1 MPEKLQFSSVI
12 ERSAAILG
20 RNLAGAIPLAIV
32 LVGLPGLFL
41 QSQFPIPGQ
50 LPQNTL
56 ALLLAALLAAVGQAL
71 LVGTL
76 LYAVFRYHLGLG
88 AVSIGML
95 FGYGVQIAVP
105 GILVSLAVALIT
117 GVGLMLFVVPGLIF
131 MLVFYVAVPAAVMER
146 LSVGAALRRSVRLTE
161 GSRWVLLAF
170 QIIVWI
176 ASLLLGW
183 FVELLFRPTGLS
195 MVAAVVVASLISA
208 FTSIAVGVIYHDL
221 RRMKDGISTE
231 EMVRPLMQG

>member
-1 MPEKLQFSSVI
+1 MPEKLQFPSII
-12 ERSAAILG
+12 ERSFTILG

-32 LVGLPGLFL
+32 LLGLPGLFL
-41 QSQFPIPGQ
+41 QSQFPIPGE

-56 ALLLAALLAAVGQAL
+56 ALLLAALAAAVGQAL

-76 LYAVFRYHLGLG
+76 LYAVFRHHLGLG

-95 FGYGVQIAVP
+95 FSYGIQIAVP
-105 GILVSLAVALIT
+105 GILVSLAVALLT
-117 GVGLMLFVVPGLIF
+117 GVGLLLFVVPGLIF
-131 MLVFYVAVPAAVMER
+131 MLVFYVAVPAAVIER
-146 LSVGAALRRSVRLTE
+146 LSVSAALRRSIQLTE

-176 ASLLLGW
+176 VSLLLGW
-183 FVELLFRPTGLS
+183 FIELLFRPLGLS
-195 MVAAVVVASLISA
+195 MVAAVVIASVISA

-221 RRMKDGISTE
+221 RRMKDGATAE
-231 EMVRPLMQG
+231 DMVRTLKQG